1 MDDPESDPPFKRVAF
16 DRYGPGRPDG
26 APEAHTVRPLLQLVH
41 FPLSDWIDSHA
52 DCRYQL
58 GKSGMVGVIEPP
70 RPTPR
75 QLRRRTADEWTDELR
90 RVLADHLRV
99 DPSRL
104 FLTHGASEANS
115 WVMFFTAREARSGSH
130 RCRVQLPEYPP
141 LLEVARLAGFRPHPS
156 PGRVPLALVSLPRN
170 PEGVGW
176 TSQDLSEWADGARTL
191 LVDETF
197 REFSGR
203 PSRAEAGDRGVW
215 TTGSFTK
222 FYGADSL
229 RVGFA
234 VAPPEAAEEFGRFH
248 AAVAD
253 DLPPASAAAAVDL
266 LNHWGPISRRVR
278 SLFDR
283 NRTALRRALPAVPS
297 LDAPVYFD
305 RDPNGDGDR
314 LANRCLRASVLVCP
328 GSLFGAPE
336 GVRICLTRPTFPAD
350 LEAYLE
356 VRGGADRPA
365 TAAGATARAR
375 RRRGDTVRARAAT
388 S

>member
-1 MDDPESDPPFKRVAF
+1 MF
-16 DRYGPGRPDG
+16 
-26 APEAHTVRPLLQLVH
+26 
-41 FPLSDWIDSHA
+41 
-52 DCRYQL
+52 
-58 GKSGMVGVIEPP
+58 GVVEPP
-70 RPTPR
+70 RVDPR
-75 QLRRRTADEWTDELR
+75 LVRSRTEDEWTDELR
-90 RVLADHLRV
+90 ARLAEHLRV
-99 DPSRL
+99 DRTRL

-115 WVMFFTAREARSGSH
+115 WVMFFVGREGRTGSH

-141 LLEVARLAGFRPHPS
+141 LLEVARLAGYRPHS
-156 PGRVPLALVSLPRN
+156 GPGRVPLALLSLPRN

-176 TSQDLSEWADGARTL
+176 TSQDLSEWAEGSRAL

-222 FYGADSL
+222 FYGADL
-229 RVGFA
+229 IRVGFA
-234 VAPPEAAEEFGRFH
+234 VAPPEAADEFRRFH
-248 AAVAD
+248 AVVAD
-253 DLPPASAAAAVDL
+253 DLPPASSAAAVEIL
-266 LNHWGPISRRVR
+266 RRWGSISRRVR
-278 SLFDR
+278 TIFDR
-283 NRTALRRALPAVPS
+283 NRTALRQALLAVPS

-305 RDPNGDGDR
+305 RDPTGDGDR

-336 GVRICLTRPTFPAD
+336 GVRICLTRPTFPTD

-356 VRGGADRPA
+356 VRGGADRPP

-375 RRRGDTVRARAAT
+375 RRRGDSARAKAAT
-388 S
+388 A

>member
-1 MDDPESDPPFKRVAF
+1 M
-16 DRYGPGRPDG
+16 
-26 APEAHTVRPLLQLVH
+26 H
-41 FPLSDWIDSHA
+41 FPLSDWIDSHE

-58 GKSGMVGVIEPP
+58 GKSGMFGVVEPP
-70 RPTPR
+70 RPSAR
-75 QLRRRTADEWTDELR
+75 QIRSRTEDEWTDELR
-90 RVLADHLRV
+90 QKLADHLRV
-99 DPSRL
+99 DPARL

-115 WVMFFTAREARSGSH
+115 WVMFFAAREGRSGSR

-141 LLEVARLAGFRPHPS
+141 LLEVARRAGFRPHPS

-170 PEGVGW
+170 PEGIGW
-176 TSQDLSEWADGARTL
+176 TSQDIFEWAEGARTL

-222 FYGADSL
+222 FYGADSI

-234 VAPPEAAEEFGRFH
+234 IAPPEAAEEFGRFH
-248 AAVAD
+248 GVVAD
-253 DLPPASAAAAVDL
+253 GLPPASAAAAVQIL
-266 LNHWGPISRRVR
+266 QHWGAISRRVR
-278 SLFDR
+278 TLFDR
-283 NRTALRRALPAVPS
+283 NRTALRQALPGVPS

-305 RDPNGDGDR
+305 RDPAGDGDR

-336 GVRICLTRPTFPAD
+336 GVRIGLTRPSFPTD

-356 VRGGADRPA
+356 VRGGSDRPS
-365 TAAGATARAR
+365 TLAGASARAQR
-375 RRRGDTVRARAAT
+375 RHGDIVPARAAT